1 MSRAPDPTP
10 PKRRGSKL
18 DRHLGQLRRH
28 GPRFFSGGFGS
39 SALLEQLQGRAHG
52 IGIPELGA
60 VRLIRQPEA
69 GLHETWRGV
78 VESPAT
84 LGPLPDV
91 VRTLHFTLRLPAN
104 AKPGRTPM
112 AVVVELVPL
121 LGSLPTRLLTTR
133 LVGEG
138 VGSVVLEAP
147 WHGARIADAPGPG
160 VTHTVEDFVLMQR
173 AAALEA
179 CALAAW
185 LLAQGHPRV
194 VLTGYGLGGAL
205 AAHAAS
211 VFPIPLA
218 AAPLLAPESAAPV
231 FFDGVLRSAADLPA
245 LIREAGSEASA
256 RHRLERALGGIA
268 LTSIEERRPAALF
281 AARRDGW
288 IPAASTLRLAQQLA
302 GAPVRTFPGGHVEA
316 ALRGTSAALATVEQ
330 ALGQL
335 PELALNV
342 E

>member
-1 MSRAPDPTP
+1 MSPAPDAAPT
-10 PKRRGSKL
+10 KSRGSKL
-18 DRHLGQLRRH
+18 DRRLGQLRRH
-28 GPRFFSGGFGS
+28 GPRFFTGGFGGT
-39 SALLEQLQGRAHG
+39 ALLEQLQGRAHG

-60 VRLIRQPEA
+60 VRMIRQEEP

-78 VESPAT
+78 VESPAS

-91 VRTLHFTLRLPAN
+91 VRNLHFTLRQPAG
-104 AKPGRTPM
+104 AKPGRTSM

-147 WHGARIADAPGPG
+147 WHGARQADAPGPG
-160 VTHTVEDFVLMQR
+160 VTPTVEAFVLMQR

-218 AAPLLAPESAAPV
+218 AAPLLAPDTAAPV
-231 FFDGVLRSAADLPA
+231 FFDGVLQSAVDFEA
-245 LIREAGSEASA
+245 LTREAGSEDAA
-256 RHRLERALGGIA
+256 RQRLRRALEGIA
-268 LTSIEERRPAALF
+268 LSSIETRRPAALL

-288 IPAASTLRLAQQLA
+288 VPPASTLRLAQQLA
-302 GAPVRTFPGGHVEA
+302 GAPVRTFSGGHVEA
-316 ALRGTSAALATVEQ
+316 ALRGTTAAVATLGY

-335 PELALNV
+335 PDLALAGD
-342 E
+342 